1 MEEKEI
7 KELENEMTEIN
18 SQINALYGK
27 LREKGN
33 QLSQLRAKQSSGEF
47 QKFFENKTGKYIKVH
62 HYVIEDDYEYGD
74 YAVDKYYVGL
84 VGALTLDS
92 NNNTFVVPI
101 KYCISFDARY
111 DIIEREEYWE
121 ITEDNFKNI
130 SNEYSFEIITKEEAN
145 KFILDNTP
153 GFD

>member
-7 KELENEMTEIN
+7 KALENEMTEIN
-18 SQINALYGK
+18 SQINSLYGK

-33 QLSQLRAKQSSGEF
+33 QLSQLRAKQSSEEF
-47 QKFFENKTGKYIKVH
+47 RRFFEDKTGKYIKVH
-62 HYVIEDDYEYGD
+62 HYVIEDDKE
-74 YAVDKYYVGL
+74 YAVDKYFVGL

-92 NNNTFVVPI
+92 ENNIFVVPI

-111 DIIEREEYWE
+111 DIIEKEGYWE
-121 ITEDNFKNI
+121 ITEDIFNSDEF
-130 SNEYSFEIITKEEAN
+130 SFEVITKEEAN

>member
-1 MEEKEI
+1 MEELEI

-33 QLSQLRAKQSSGEF
+33 RLSQLRAKQSSEEF
-47 QKFFENKTGKYIKVH
+47 RKFFENKVGKYIKVH
-62 HYVIEDDYEYGD
+62 HYIIEDDDEYKEYGI
-74 YAVDKYYVGL
+74 DKYFVGL
-84 VGALTLDS
+84 VGTLTLDS
-92 NNNTFVVPI
+92 ENNAFVVPI

-111 DIIEREEYWE
+111 DIIEKEDYWE
-121 ITEDNFKNI
+121 ITEDNFN
-130 SNEYSFEIITKEEAN
+130 SDEFSFEIITKEEAN
-145 KFILDNTP
+145 QFILDNTP

>member
-33 QLSQLRAKQSSGEF
+33 RLSQLRAKQSSEEF
-47 QKFFENKTGKYIKVH
+47 RKFFENKIGKYIKVH
-62 HYVIEDDYEYGD
+62 HYVIEDDNEYKEF
-74 YAVDKYYVGL
+74 AIDKYYVGL
-84 VGALTLDS
+84 VGTLTLDS
-92 NNNTFVVPI
+92 ENNTFVVPI
-101 KYCISFDARY
+101 KYCISFEARY
-111 DIIEREEYWE
+111 DIIEKENYWE
-121 ITEDNFKNI
+121 ITEDIFN
-130 SNEYSFEIITKEEAN
+130 SNEYSFEFITKEEAN
-145 KFILDNTP
+145 QFILDNTP

>member
-33 QLSQLRAKQSSGEF
+33 RLSQLRAKQSSEEF
-47 QKFFENKTGKYIKVH
+47 RKFFENKVGKYIKVH
-62 HYVIEDDYEYGD
+62 HYIIEDDDEYKEYEI
-74 YAVDKYYVGL
+74 DKYFVGL
-84 VGALTLDS
+84 VGTLTLDS
-92 NNNTFVVPI
+92 ENNAFVVPI

-111 DIIEREEYWE
+111 DIIEKENYWE
-121 ITEDNFKNI
+121 ITEDIFN
-130 SNEYSFEIITKEEAN
+130 SNEFSIEFITKEEA
-145 KFILDNTP
+145 KQFILDNTP

>member
-18 SQINALYGK
+18 SQINALYKK

-33 QLSQLRAKQSSGEF
+33 RLSRLRAKQLSEEF
-47 QKFFENKTGKYIKVH
+47 RKFFEDKTGKYIKVH
-62 HYVIEDDYEYGD
+62 HYVIEEDDEYKE
-74 YAVDKYYVGL
+74 YAIDKYFVGL

-92 NNNTFVVPI
+92 ENNIFVVPV

-111 DIIEREEYWE
+111 DIIEKRDYWE
-121 ITEDNFKNI
+121 ITEDIFN
-130 SNEYSFEIITKEEAN
+130 SNEFSFEFITKEEAN